1 MNSSALDRLY
11 AAVAGTRRRWFERHP
26 EARRRLQRPV
36 ISVGNLSVGGT
47 GKTPLTMAIA
57 EWLLTQGERPAILSR
72 GYRRADSAD
81 GVVVVSDGERVLAD
95 LARAGDEPLMMA
107 RAVPRAILCVA
118 EERHLAGVVAERRL
132 GATVHILDDGFQH
145 VQLARDFDVLVT
157 SPGEITKGRTLP
169 SGRLREP
176 RRAAARADF
185 VVVVDGDTE
194 TARTEAWELGV
205 SGFATARR
213 RLAPGPGAPGA
224 RPGAPGAQAAQGAV
238 GVQSAVGVHRALEA
252 QGAAGAAPGLAV
264 AGIGRP
270 EQFFSMLRDAGYQV
284 ESTMV
289 FPDHHRY
296 SVADVAR
303 IDEAMRRARATVVL
317 TTEKDAVRFDA
328 LGSLP
333 FTLTP
338 IPMRLEVDGWNCLT
352 AALAQALRRARGVA

>member
-1 MNSSALDRLY
+1 VTIRAPASELSSLEPGVLQIVNSSALDRLY

-72 GYRRADSAD
+72 GYKRADAAD
-81 GVVVVSDGERVLAD
+81 GVVVVSDGVRVLAD

-107 RAVPRAILCVA
+107 RAVPRSIMCVA
-118 EERHLAGVVAERRL
+118 EDRHLAGVVAERRF

-157 SPGEITKGRTLP
+157 SSGEITEGRTLP

-176 RRAAARADF
+176 RNAAARADF
-185 VVVVDGDTE
+185 VVVVDADTD

-205 SGFATARR
+205 SGFAAARR
-213 RLAPGPGAPGA
+213 RLG
-224 RPGAPGAQAAQGAV
+224 RPGAPG
-238 GVQSAVGVHRALEA
+238 
-252 QGAAGAAPGLAV
+252 APGLAV
-264 AGIGRP
+264 AGIGHP
-270 EQFFSMLRDAGYQV
+270 EQFFGMLRDAGYQV
-284 ESTMV
+284 ESTIV

-296 SVADVAR
+296 TVADVAQ
-303 IDEAMRRARATVVL
+303 IDAALRGTRATVVL
-317 TTEKDAVRFDA
+317 TTEKDAVRFYP
-328 LGSLP
+328 LGTLP

-338 IPMRLEVDGWNCLT
+338 IAMRLDVDGWDCLT
-352 AALAQALRRARGVA
+352 AALDQAVRRARGVA